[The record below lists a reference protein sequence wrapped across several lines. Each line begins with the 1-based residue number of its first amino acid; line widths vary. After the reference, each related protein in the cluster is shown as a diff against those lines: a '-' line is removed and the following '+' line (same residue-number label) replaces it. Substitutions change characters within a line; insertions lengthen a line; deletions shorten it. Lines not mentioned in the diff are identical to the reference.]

1 MPSSN
6 RSLQSQDSGHRA
18 NAPMSTRKFI
28 LLFLSAAGFGI
39 LASVLY
45 GAWAAD
51 FVRFV
56 SFVGVC
62 CMVAGA
68 TLGVGALLGF
78 LFGIPRSLVN
88 NQGEGSNGESNP
100 DATPHSLHPV
110 SRHYSPNTNLEQ
122 ISDWLTKILVGVGL
136 TQLVNAQEFLGQI
149 ATSAAQG
156 MGEPATPVF
165 AISLILYYV
174 LCGFLFSYIWTR
186 LKLAGALLKADLSVF
201 TERIQQSEERSKKA
215 QEQAEIAVSAATI
228 GIGKGQEKARSTTW
242 KNVTPFLS
250 VDAVEGI
257 RTAKDTADT
266 ETAEK
271 TDEYSDDPNKG
282 KFGRDNTANNRILEA
297 TVSSIPDQAD
307 LCLVKLKVSST
318 EPQEKPLSGKV
329 IFHLHPTFTRHEYPV
344 QVNKDGVAELTLTAW
359 GAFTVGAIADDGA
372 TRLELDLAEIPGAP
386 KKFVER

>member
-1 MPSSN
+1 
-6 RSLQSQDSGHRA
+6 
-18 NAPMSTRKFI
+18 MSTRKFI

-56 SFVGVC
+56 SFAGVC

-88 NQGEGSNGESNP
+88 NQGEEGSGERNP
-100 DATPHSLHPV
+100 DATPHALHPV

-186 LKLAGALLKADLSVF
+186 LKLAGAFLKADLSVF

-215 QEQAEIAVSAATI
+215 QEQAEIAVSAATL
-228 GIGKGQEKARSTTW
+228 GVGKSQEKAAW
-242 KNVTPFLS
+242 KNMTPFLS
-250 VDAVEGI
+250 VDAVEGV
-257 RTAKDTADT
+257 RDAKGTVDTA
-266 ETAEK
+266 TAEK
-271 TDEYSDDPNKG
+271 AEEHPDDPNKG

-297 TVSSIPDQAD
+297 TVSPIPDQAD

-318 EPQEKPLSGKV
+318 KPQEKPLSGKV

-359 GAFTVGAIADDGA
+359 GAFTVGAIADSGA

>member
-1 MPSSN
+1 
-6 RSLQSQDSGHRA
+6 
-18 NAPMSTRKFI
+18 MSTRKFI
-28 LLFLSAAGFGI
+28 LLFLSAVGFGI

-45 GAWAAD
+45 GAWAPD
-51 FVRFV
+51 FVRIV

-78 LFGIPRSLVN
+78 LFGIPRLLVN
-88 NQGEGSNGESNP
+88 NQGEAGNDENGQL
-100 DATPHSLHPV
+100 ATANTTHPL

-136 TQLVNAQEFLGQI
+136 TQLVNAQEFLGQL
-149 ATSAAQG
+149 ATTAAQG

-201 TERIQQSEERSKKA
+201 TERIQQSEERSIKA

-228 GIGKGQEKARSTTW
+228 GVGKREKKSEQTLFKADDSS
-242 KNVTPFLS
+242 LLAS
-250 VDAVEGI
+250 
-257 RTAKDTADT
+257 ADT
-266 ETAEK
+266 VEATEE
-271 TDEYSDDPNKG
+271 TDECPDDPNKG
-282 KFGRDNTANNRILEA
+282 KFGRENMANNRILEA
-297 TVSSIPDQAD
+297 TISPIPDQAD
-307 LCLVKLKVSST
+307 LCLVKLKISST
-318 EPQEKPLSGKV
+318 APQQKPLSGKV
-329 IFHLHPTFTRHEYPV
+329 IFHLHPTFERYEFPV
-344 QVNKDGVAELTLTAW
+344 NVNQDGVAELTLTAW

-372 TRLELDLAEIPGAP
+372 TRLELDLAEIPSAP
-386 KKFVER
+386 KKFRES